1 VAERVGLTRERV
13 RQLEKHALAEL
24 RNPKRHA
31 NLLPW
36 AS

>member
-1 VAERVGLTRERV
+1 V
-13 RQLEKHALAEL
+13 RQLEKHALAKL
-24 RNPKRHA
+24 RDPRRHA